1 MLNSSIHKL
10 FSGSPLSLTKKK
22 RIMEPNDMG
31 KNQFLFIVANKMFLM
46 IIDKGRK
53 QLSTQI
59 LEKPWGVVQ
68 RSSPQLL
75 MVVINYMY
83 FLPSLNLGFKMQCN
97 QYSWEG
103 LRKWLES
110 WLLLDLAPK
119 EFTEIFSLIRT
130 EFPPGGHRVILS

>member
-46 IIDKGRK
+46 IIDKGRENNYQHK
-53 QLSTQI
+53 FSKNPD
-59 LEKPWGVVQ
+59 EW
-68 RSSPQLL
+68 SSPQLL